1 MEFRRAFASP
11 WTDRNDLACNVN
23 GNGYISADYFGVMWD
38 SGGRNTLR
46 TFMVA
51 VKRTMCMMMVSFTLV
66 WMCIRVP
73 TGDIRYTKRNIN
85 LALRSSTMTN
95 IRVVCTR
102 VVASTPATVWIE
114 VPAGNKNFALRGP
127 ITSTVRT
134 VCTGMAASTTAATM

>member
-1 MEFRRAFASP
+1 
-11 WTDRNDLACNVN
+11 
-23 GNGYISADYFGVMWD
+23 
-38 SGGRNTLR
+38 
-46 TFMVA
+46 
-51 VKRTMCMMMVSFTLV
+51 
-66 WMCIRVP
+66 
-73 TGDIRYTKRNIN
+73 
-85 LALRSSTMTN
+85 MTN